1 MIRSYVSG
9 ILCLI
14 FFVLLESA
22 LLANIS
28 FFPAFPDFVMMF
40 VLYFSVRNGKVAG
53 QTMGF
58 AGGLLL
64 DLLSGAPFGM
74 SCVVR
79 TILGYAGGIFHN
91 LMNYQSF
98 FVNMVAGFLAT
109 LAKAALIYGISLLFP
124 RHVNHYHI
132 FSSVFALELALNT
145 VFTPIVFRLLRPFDS
160 FIVAPDRRLP

>member
-9 ILCLI
+9 FLCLT
-14 FFVLLESA
+14 FFVLMESA
-22 LLANIS
+22 LLANIP

-58 AGGLLL
+58 VGGLLL
-64 DLLSGAPFGM
+64 DLLSGAPFGI

-79 TILGYAGGIFHN
+79 TIIGYAGGIFHN

-98 FVNMVAGFLAT
+98 FVNMVAGFFTT

-132 FSSVFALELALNT
+132 FSSVFALELVLNT
-145 VFTPIVFRLLRPFDS
+145 IFTPLVFKFLRSFDS